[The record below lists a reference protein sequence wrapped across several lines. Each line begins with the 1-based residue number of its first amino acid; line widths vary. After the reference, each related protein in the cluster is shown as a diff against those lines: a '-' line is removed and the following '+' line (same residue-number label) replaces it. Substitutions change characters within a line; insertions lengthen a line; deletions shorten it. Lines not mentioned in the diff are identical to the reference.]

1 MDVFWHEDCFAHD
14 AGHGL
19 WELPGDWSWLDVA
32 EQHPENA
39 DRLRTMLTV
48 LRRGPIA
55 PKLTWHE
62 GRAATEDELATV
74 HERGYLEA
82 LRAACAGP
90 GRVALEENTVVGPGS
105 WPAILAA
112 AGTTLAA
119 MEAVLDG
126 RTTLAYAMVRPPGHH
141 AQPAAA
147 DGYCMVNNIALAA
160 AAARRRGAARVA
172 ILDWDVHHGNGTQEA
187 FLDDPDVLTISVH
200 MRHGSWGS
208 SHPQTGAPDELGAR
222 GRNVNIELSLG
233 AGDTAYLRALD
244 EVAAPLLR
252 AFRPEVLLC
261 ASGFD
266 ASAFDPNGRHNVTA
280 EGYRAVGRRV
290 AGLAD
295 ELTGGRLLL
304 TQEGGYQ
311 RGYAAVCLHALVE
324 GLLGVAQEPLV
335 GSGVDTLSLPDPI
348 AYVPDDAVRN
358 AAVTDADLAAVRAAL
373 APHWPGVFPAP

>member
-1 MDVFWHEDCFAHD
+1 MDVFWHEDCFSHD

-19 WELPGDWSWLDVA
+19 WELPGDWPWLDVA

-39 DRLRTMLTV
+39 DRLRTMLGV

-55 PKLTWHE
+55 PRLRWHE
-62 GRAATEDELATV
+62 GRAATEEELATV
-74 HERGYLEA
+74 HDRGYLDA
-82 LRAACAGP
+82 LKVACAGP
-90 GRVALEENTVVGPGS
+90 ERVALEENTVVGPGS

-126 RTTLAYAMVRPPGHH
+126 RARTAYAMVRPPGHH

-160 AAARRRGAARVA
+160 ALAKRGGARRVA

-187 FLDDPDVLTISVH
+187 FLSDPDVLTISVH
-200 MRHGSWGS
+200 MRHGSWGG
-208 SHPQTGAPDELGAR
+208 SHPQTGAPDELGAL
-222 GRNVNIELSLG
+222 GRNANIELSLG
-233 AGDTAYLRALD
+233 AGDSAYLRALE

-252 AFRPEVLLC
+252 AFRPDVLLC

-280 EGYRAVGRRV
+280 EGYRAIGRRV

-324 GLLGVAQEPLV
+324 GLLGITQPL
-335 GSGVDTLSLPDPI
+335 LPDPI

-358 AAVTDADLAAVRAAL
+358 AAVTDADLAAVLAAL
-373 APHWPGVFPAP
+373 TPHWPGVFP